1 MRSTDSPAR
10 NVLSTTLPVSSALSF
25 VRTNAPPLPGL
36 TCWKST
42 MRQTVP
48 SIPMCI
54 PLRNWLVLIVSAT
67 ARPSPRVHEG
77 LRVAREH
84 LVPVVGDHDEVLDAH
99 AEPIG
104 KVHARL
110 HRDDVSWL
118 EHA

>member
-10 NVLSTTLPVSSALSF
+10 NVLSTTLPVSRALSF

-36 TCWKST
+36 TCWNST
-42 MRQTVP
+42 IRQTVP

-67 ARPSPRVHEG
+67 RGPRPSPCVHEG
-77 LRVAREH
+77 LRVTREH
-84 LVPVVGDHDEVLDAH
+84 LVPVVGHDDQVLDAH

-110 HRDDVSWL
+110 DGHD
-118 EHA
+118 